1 MQEEKWPCSSVHGSY
16 SKRIPQMNWLQTSWR
31 HFSLSKE
38 TESMSSRSLY
48 HHCCFASSPTPPEG
62 ARIPVWDYIIL
73 GCGVTQTVHAGLWMQ
88 RYSESIAISWHH
100 DFTTLQINFRC
111 LQLYSVTVGKAIIK
125 ISEDVLQTM
134 VFKQHIHTPYVEY
147 PFLTWS
153 DMIWSSLETGDFH
166 ITQWNSFLRDS
177 NRWHWSQRQRLW
189 GFISLWW

>member
-1 MQEEKWPCSSVHGSY
+1 
-16 SKRIPQMNWLQTSWR
+16 
-31 HFSLSKE
+31 
-38 TESMSSRSLY
+38 MSSRSLY

-177 NRWHWSQRQRLW
+177 NRWHWSQRQRLR